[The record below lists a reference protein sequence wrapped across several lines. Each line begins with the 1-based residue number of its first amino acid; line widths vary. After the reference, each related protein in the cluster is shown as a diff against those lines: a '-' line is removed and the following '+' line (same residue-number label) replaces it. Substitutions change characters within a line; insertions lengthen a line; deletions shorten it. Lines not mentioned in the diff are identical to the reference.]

1 MVRLK
6 VHGVLADPNT
16 DTQIVVLR
24 EDQGS
29 EILPI
34 WVGSTEG
41 QAIRLAIEGVVP
53 PRPTSHDLLKGI
65 SEYLGIDVSQVVV
78 TDISNNTYYA
88 SIYVKTN
95 GSEHTID
102 ARPSDAIALALR
114 VSCPIYATD
123 DVMKHRAGEKLDEW
137 LETLDPENFGKY
149 EA

>member
-41 QAIRLAIEGVVP
+41 QAIRLAIEGIVP

-65 SEYLGIDVSQVVV
+65 SEYLGIDVSQVVGV
-78 TDISNNTYYA
+78 NLCLTGPVRFGGSNGDLSACQVICWPFVIDGTDGGRLWFSHHICLFNL
-88 SIYVKTN
+88 I
-95 GSEHTID
+95 
-102 ARPSDAIALALR
+102 PSFVHVLHIATVPR
-114 VSCPIYATD
+114 VRGR
-123 DVMKHRAGEKLDEW
+123 VRA
-137 LETLDPENFGKY
+137 
-149 EA
+149 